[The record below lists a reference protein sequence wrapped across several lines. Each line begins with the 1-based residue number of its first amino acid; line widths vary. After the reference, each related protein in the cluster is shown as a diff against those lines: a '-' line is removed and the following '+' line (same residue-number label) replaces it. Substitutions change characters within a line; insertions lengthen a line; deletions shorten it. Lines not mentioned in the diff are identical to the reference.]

1 MKTSTL
7 LSLIA
12 IVVALAGLL
21 VSVAAYFKKNRC
33 SLCDNLD
40 DMLDDDDDYLDYSD
54 LEEYLADPVEDPADY
69 IAE

>member
-54 LEEYLADPVEDPADY
+54 LEEYLVDAEEDPAEY
-69 IAE
+69 AAE

>member
-1 MKTSTL
+1 MKNSTL

-21 VSVAAYFKKNRC
+21 ISVAAYFKKNRC

-40 DMLDDDDDYLDYSD
+40 DMLDDEDDIFDYSD
-54 LEEYLADPVEDPADY
+54 LEEYLVDPVEDPADY
-69 IAE
+69 TAE

>member
-54 LEEYLADPVEDPADY
+54 LEEYLVDAEEDPAEY
-69 IAE
+69 TAE

>member
-21 VSVAAYFKKNRC
+21 ISVAAYFKKNRC

-54 LEEYLADPVEDPADY
+54 LEEYLVDPVEDPADY
-69 IAE
+69 TAE

>member
-1 MKTSTL
+1 MKNSTL

-21 VSVAAYFKKNRC
+21 ISVAAYFKKNRC

-40 DMLDDDDDYLDYSD
+40 DMLDDDDDLLDYSD
-54 LEEYLADPVEDPADY
+54 LEEYLVDPVEDPEEY

>member
-21 VSVAAYFKKNRC
+21 VSVGAYFKKNRC

-54 LEEYLADPVEDPADY
+54 LEEYLVDAEEDPAEY
-69 IAE
+69 AAE

>member
-40 DMLDDDDDYLDYSD
+40 DMLDDDDDFLDYSD
-54 LEEYLADPVEDPADY
+54 LEEYLVDAEEDPADY
-69 IAE
+69 AE